1 MGEPTGRSGPA
12 TPRGDDEVMEQRTF
26 CRICSAACALVVT
39 TDGDRVVSVRGD
51 ADDPTSRGYACSKGR
66 SVGALHHHP
75 KRLDGAAMRDAGG
88 TLAPV
93 GWDHC
98 LDDLAERLV
107 GVQAAHG
114 RDAVGVYMATAST
127 FDSLGARYGAR
138 FAQGLAT
145 RNRYSAVTLDSP
157 SKPLVAELMAGRGDL
172 LPSVDLERAT
182 LSIFIGVN
190 PVVSHGHFN
199 AFPDPVTRIRHLAS
213 EGREVWVIDPR
224 STETAQLATRHLQP
238 RPGTDWVLLAHL
250 VRELLSDGAEH
261 EYLAERASGLDDLR
275 RAVAPVDRPM
285 VVARTGLAEGE
296 IDDLLAALR
305 RHDRVAAQTGT
316 GVSMGDAANVAEW
329 LTWAL
334 HIAKKSYDRPGGM
347 WFNPGFVTCH
357 DRRKVTPGPAVAD
370 LGTPAPTRPDLPA
383 RMGEFPSAALVD
395 QIEQGEVR
403 ALIVFGGNPLSS
415 FPDPTRLAA
424 ALRSLEV
431 LAVLDVIET
440 ETVELATHALGCTDP
455 LERADVPLLL
465 DQFLPEVGSRY
476 TPAVVAPAADHR
488 HAWQIFHDIG
498 ARLDIEVLPADV
510 DPATVTEDDLLER
523 LTARA
528 RRPFEEL
535 REKRLVV
542 DEPSTFGWVE
552 ASLPDG
558 RWRLAPPDLVAQL
571 DGLLARAPVEGL
583 LLIPRR
589 QPRHMNSLL
598 RDAGASDRRDHP
610 EVLVHPLDAAELGLG
625 DGQPVVVSS
634 EHGHLRGVSRLDTG
648 LRRGAVSVPHGW
660 PGDSHVG
667 RLTSGAECDPLTGMV
682 RSSGV
687 PVAVEPAAP

>member
-1 MGEPTGRSGPA
+1 
-12 TPRGDDEVMEQRTF
+12 VVLEQRTF

-39 TDGDRVVSVRGD
+39 TDDGQVVSARGD
-51 ADDPTSRGYACSKGR
+51 VEDPTSRGYACAKGR

-75 KRLDGAAMRDAGG
+75 GRLDGAFVRDASGS
-88 TLAPV
+88 LAPT
-93 GWDHC
+93 GWDAC
-98 LDDLAERLV
+98 LDDLAERLA
-107 GVQAAHG
+107 GLRAAHG

-172 LPSVDLERAT
+172 LPAVDLERAT

-199 AFPDPVTRIRHLAS
+199 AFPDPVTRLRRLGS
-213 EGREVWVIDPR
+213 DGREVWVIDPR

-250 VRELLSDGAEH
+250 VRELLAEGAELD
-261 EYLAERASGLDDLR
+261 YLDERSSGVEELR
-275 RAVAPVDRPM
+275 RAVAPVDRSL
-285 VVARTGLAEGE
+285 VVERTGLRGE
-296 IDDLLAALR
+296 EVDDLLAALR
-305 RHDRVAAQTGT
+305 RHERVAAQTGT
-316 GVSMGDAANVAEW
+316 GISMGEAANVTEW

-334 HIAKKSYDRPGGM
+334 QIVKKSYDQPGGM
-347 WFNPGFVTCH
+347 WFNPGFITCH
-357 DRRKVTPGPAVAD
+357 DRRTVPTAPAVAD
-370 LGTPAPTRPDLPA
+370 LGVPAPSRPDLPA

-403 ALIVFGGNPLSS
+403 ALVVFGGNPLSS
-415 FPDPTRLAA
+415 FPDPERLTAA
-424 ALRSLEV
+424 FRSLEV
-431 LAVLDVIET
+431 LAVLDVIRT
-440 ETVELATHALGCTDP
+440 ETVDQATHALGCTDP

-465 DQFLPEVGSRY
+465 DQFLSEVSSRY
-476 TPAVVAPAADHR
+476 TPPVVAPVAGHR
-488 HAWQIFHDIG
+488 HAWQIFHG
-498 ARLDIEVLPADV
+498 LGERLGIEVLPADV
-510 DPATVTEDDLLER
+510 DPETVTEDELLER
-523 LTARA
+523 LAARA
-528 RRPFEEL
+528 RRPFEQL
-535 REKRLVV
+535 RESRLIV
-542 DEPSTFGWVE
+542 DQTSTFGWVE

-558 RWRLAPPDLVAQL
+558 RWRLAPPDLVHQL
-571 DGLLARAPVEGL
+571 ELLMAREPDAGL

-598 RDAGASDRRDHP
+598 RDAGAGPRRDRP
-610 EVLVHPLDAAELGLG
+610 EVLVHPLDAADHGLADGGVVELGSPHGRARGIARLDAG
-625 DGQPVVVSS
+625 VRRGVVS
-634 EHGHLRGVSRLDTG
+634 L
-648 LRRGAVSVPHGW
+648 PHGW

-667 RLTSGAECDPLTGMV
+667 RLFSGAECDPLTGMV

-687 PVAVEPAAP
+687 PVTIAPVTASSSHS

>member
-1 MGEPTGRSGPA
+1 
-12 TPRGDDEVMEQRTF
+12 VVLEQRTF

-39 TDGDRVVSVRGD
+39 TDEGRVLSVRGD
-51 ADDPTSRGYACSKGR
+51 ADDATSRGYACAKGR

-75 KRLDGAAMRDAGG
+75 KRIDGALARDASGS
-88 TLAPV
+88 LAPV
-93 GWDHC
+93 SWDDC
-98 LDDLAERLV
+98 LDDLAERLAAV
-107 GVQAAHG
+107 RAAHG

-127 FDSLGARYGAR
+127 FDSLGARYAAR
-138 FAQGLAT
+138 FSQGLAT

-172 LPSVDLERAT
+172 LPAIDMDRAT

-199 AFPDPVTRIRHLAS
+199 AFPDPVTRLRRLS
-213 EGREVWVIDPR
+213 SDGREVWVIDPR

-238 RPGTDWVLLAHL
+238 RPGTDWVLLAHV
-250 VRELLSDGAEH
+250 VRELLADGAELD
-261 EYLAERASGLDDLR
+261 YLAERATGLEELR
-275 RAVAPVDRPM
+275 QAVAPIDRQM
-285 VVARTGLAEGE
+285 VVERTGLGGDEV
-296 IDDLLAALR
+296 DDLLAALR
-305 RHDRVAAQTGT
+305 RHERVAAQTGT
-316 GVSMGDAANVAEW
+316 GVSMGEAANVTEW

-334 HIAKKSYDRPGGM
+334 QIVKKSYDQPGGM
-347 WFNPGFVTCH
+347 WFNPGFITCH
-357 DRRKVTPGPAVAD
+357 DRRNVTPGPAVAD
-370 LGTPAPTRPDLPA
+370 LGTPAPSRPDLPA

-403 ALIVFGGNPLSS
+403 ALLVFGGNPLSS
-415 FPDPTRLAA
+415 FPDPERLTA

-431 LAVLDVIET
+431 LAVLDVIRT
-440 ETVELATHALGCTDP
+440 ETVDAATHALGCTDP

-476 TPAVVAPAADHR
+476 TPAVVSPRAGHR
-488 HAWQIFHDIG
+488 HAWQIFHALG
-498 ARLDIEVLPADV
+498 SRLGIEVLPPDV
-510 DPATVTEDDLLER
+510 DPDTVTEDELLAR
-523 LTARA
+523 LAARA

-535 REKRLVV
+535 RDKRLLV

-558 RWRLAPPDLVAQL
+558 RWRLAPPDLVGQL
-571 DGLLARAPVEGL
+571 QRLLDREPEPGL

-598 RDAGASDRRDHP
+598 GDAGSSERRDHP
-610 EVLVHPLDAAELGLG
+610 EVLLHPLDAAALGLLDG
-625 DGQPVVVSS
+625 DAVEIVS
-634 EHGHLRGVSRLDTG
+634 EHGRMRGTSRLDSG

-660 PGDSHVG
+660 PGEAHVG
-667 RLTSGAECDPLTGMV
+667 RLTSGSECDPLTGMV

-687 PVAVEPAAP
+687 PVTLERVAS